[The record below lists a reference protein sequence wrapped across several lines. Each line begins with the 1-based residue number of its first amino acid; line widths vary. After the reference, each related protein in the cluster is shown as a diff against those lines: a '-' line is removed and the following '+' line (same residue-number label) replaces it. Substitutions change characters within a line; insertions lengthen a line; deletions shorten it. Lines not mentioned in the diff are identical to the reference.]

1 MLKEHYFD
9 IIKNMAGKMFNKKIN
24 IKRVAKQSTP
34 LRRPARLGSKQQKRG
49 QKEKR
54 K

>member
-1 MLKEHYFD
+1 
-9 IIKNMAGKMFNKKIN
+9 MAKKMFNEKIN
-24 IKRVAKQSTP
+24 IKHKAKRSTP